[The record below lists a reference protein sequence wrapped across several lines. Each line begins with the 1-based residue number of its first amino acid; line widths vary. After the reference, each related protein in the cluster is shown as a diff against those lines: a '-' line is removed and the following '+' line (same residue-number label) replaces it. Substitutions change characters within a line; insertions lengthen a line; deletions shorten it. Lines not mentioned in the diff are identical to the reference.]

1 MIKPNK
7 FLRKQFVENSETI
20 DFCID
25 KLTELLLKQHYEDKK
40 TGRQAKI
47 TKVNAYRDLIKFLKN
62 IKNI

>member
-1 MIKPNK
+1 M
-7 FLRKQFVENSETI
+7 ENSETI